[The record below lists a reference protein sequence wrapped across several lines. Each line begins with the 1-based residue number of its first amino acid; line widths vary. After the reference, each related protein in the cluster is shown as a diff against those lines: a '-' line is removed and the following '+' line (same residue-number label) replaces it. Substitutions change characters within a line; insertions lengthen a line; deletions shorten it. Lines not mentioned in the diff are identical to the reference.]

1 MTAPLALVLAAAVV
15 GCAPAPA
22 VPELRIMVPNP
33 PGGGYDTTAR
43 TVAAALE
50 ETGLAG
56 ETGVFNVPGSA
67 GTTGLHRL
75 LYEEG
80 NEQLLLQMGMGLVAR
95 THIND
100 ETPVTAATPLARL
113 VEEPMV
119 ILVPPDSPY
128 RTFDDLAEDWRD
140 PGVRLTLGGGSSPGG
155 PDHLP
160 LMLLAEEIGVDPGKV
175 DYAWHDGGGETLAA
189 LLQHDVD
196 AAAAGAGEYRQAI
209 AAGQLRVLA
218 VSGPERT
225 GGIDAPTLRELGFD
239 LVFMNWRGLL
249 APPGISERERDAL
262 IAVLDDLHATPE
274 WRSALNEAH
283 WTDAYLTGDDFGAF
297 LAAEDR
303 DVGDVLGRLGLADR

>member
-1 MTAPLALVLAAAVV
+1 MALLVAAATVV

-22 VPELRIMVPNP
+22 VPEVRIMVPNP

-56 ETGVFNVPGSA
+56 KAEVVNVPGAA

-80 NEQLLLQMGMGLVAR
+80 NARLLLQMGLGLVAR
-95 THIND
+95 THIHD
-100 ETPVTAATPLARL
+100 EPPVTAATPLARL

-119 ILVPPDSPY
+119 VLVPPDSPY
-128 RTFDDLAEDWRD
+128 RTFDDLVADWRD

-160 LMLLAEEIGVDPGKV
+160 LMLLAEEIGVDPDRV
-175 DYAWHDGGGETLAA
+175 DYVWHDGGGETLAA
-189 LLQHDVD
+189 LLQHEVD

-218 VSGPERT
+218 VSGPKRT
-225 GGIDAPTLRELGFD
+225 PGIDAPTLRELGVD
-239 LVFMNWRGLL
+239 LEFMNWRGLL
-249 APPGISERERDAL
+249 APPGVGERERAVL
-262 IAVLDDLHATPE
+262 IGALDDLHSTPE
-274 WRSALNEAH
+274 WRDALAAAH

-297 LAAEDR
+297 LAEEDR
-303 DVGDVLGRLGLADR
+303 EVGAALDRLGVAAP